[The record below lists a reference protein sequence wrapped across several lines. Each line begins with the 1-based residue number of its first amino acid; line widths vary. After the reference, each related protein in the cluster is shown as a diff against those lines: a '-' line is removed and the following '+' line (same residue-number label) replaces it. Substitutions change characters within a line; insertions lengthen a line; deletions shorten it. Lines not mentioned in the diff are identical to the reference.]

1 MLTDKFTTKIKKH
14 EENVLKYKKQ
24 SSVIGNIRLLSI
36 AISIYYTYITI
47 KLNYNSKYLCITILA
62 YTTFIALV
70 VCHRI
75 IKNKMNFSKGI
86 IEINNKYLSRIN
98 GSWIDFK
105 DIGEEF
111 IDSNHRYSSDLDIVG
126 KESLFQLI
134 NTTNTPKGRNNL
146 AKLLLN
152 PDCKEKEI
160 ISRQKAIKE
169 LQNKLDLCQQMEYTT
184 GKHKDK
190 LKNPQK
196 LIEYSQDNT
205 LLIKSK
211 KTKNIIYVLP
221 LITVPLSAAILLF
234 KIKEL
239 YVLVV
244 AATIIQF
251 LIWAVGI
258 LKINYILQSVDYFK
272 YNLNTYV
279 NILKLLEK
287 EEFKSDEL
295 KNLKLKLFGEKHS
308 SMVAIKELDKV
319 LDRINLRY
327 NGILYILLNTILLW
341 DYQCVFSLESW
352 KEKYGCKIADWL
364 EAIGK
369 FESLMSLSVL
379 MHINKDICFPKIH
392 TSDLVV
398 AAKDLGHPLLNSND
412 RVVNDL
418 DMKNSIFIISG
429 SNMSGKT
436 TFLRTIGINLV
447 LAYSGAPVC
456 AKEMNCSLLNIFTSM
471 RINDDL
477 KNGISTFYAEL
488 MRIKAI
494 IDYSSKKKEM
504 IFLVDEIFRGTN
516 SLDRIIGAKN
526 VLANLNAAG
535 VIGALTTHDL
545 ELCVL
550 DKHNRIKNYHFS
562 ENYKNNKIFFDYK
575 IKIGKSTTTNAKYL
589 MNIVG
594 IKIIEE

>member
-1 MLTDKFTTKIKKH
+1 MLTDKFTTRIKSR
-14 EENVLKYKKQ
+14 EEDVLKYKKL
-24 SSVIGNIRLLSI
+24 SSAIGNIRLLAI

-47 KLNYNSKYLCITILA
+47 KLNYSNKYLCITILA
-62 YTTFIALV
+62 YTTFIALI

-75 IKNKMNFSKGI
+75 IKNKMDFSKGI

-105 DIGEEF
+105 DVGEDF
-111 IDSNHRYSSDLDIVG
+111 IDRNHRYSSDLDIVG

-134 NTTNTPKGRNNL
+134 NTTNTSNGRNSL
-146 AKLLLN
+146 AKLLLE
-152 PDCKEKEI
+152 PDCNEKEI
-160 ISRQKAIKE
+160 IYRQEAIKE
-169 LQNKLDLCQQMEYTT
+169 LSSKLDLCQQMEYTT
-184 GKHKDK
+184 EKHKDK
-190 LKNPQK
+190 LKNPEK
-196 LIEYSQDNT
+196 LIEYSQDNN

-211 KTKNIIYVLP
+211 KIKSIIYILP

-234 KIKEL
+234 KIEQL
-239 YVLVV
+239 YILIAV
-244 AATIIQF
+244 IIIVQF

-258 LKINYILQSVDYFK
+258 LKINNILQSVHHFK
-272 YNLNTYV
+272 YNLDTYAS
-279 NILKLLEK
+279 ILKLLQK

-295 KNLKLKLFGEKHS
+295 KNIKMKLFDEKHS
-308 SMVAIKELDKV
+308 SMIAIKELAKV
-319 LDRINLRY
+319 LDRIDLRY
-327 NGILYILLNTILLW
+327 NGILYMLLNTILLW
-341 DYQCVFSLESW
+341 DYQCVFSLEDW
-352 KEKYGCKIADWL
+352 KKKYGYKIADWL
-364 EAIGK
+364 DSIGK
-369 FESLMSLSVL
+369 IESLMSLSVL
-379 MHINKDICFPKIH
+379 THINKDICFPKID
-392 TSDLVV
+392 TLSLKVE
-398 AAKDLGHPLLNSND
+398 AKDLGHPLISSID

-418 DMKNSIFIISG
+418 EMKNNIFIISG

-436 TFLRTIGINLV
+436 TFLRTIGVNLV

-456 AKEMNCSLLNIFTSM
+456 AKEMSCSVLNIFTSM

-494 IDYSSKKKEM
+494 IDYCMEKKEM
-504 IFLVDEIFRGTN
+504 IFLIDEIFRGTN

-550 DKHNRIKNYHFS
+550 DKYNRIKNYHFS

-575 IKIGKSTTTNAKYL
+575 IKTGKSTTTNAKYL

-594 IKIIEE
+594 IKIVEE